1 MKVFLITCLLCL
13 LAIEDVEAGSFLMPR
28 TSVTIVERSAP
39 RTRRVRRRV
48 RRRTKVIII
57 RGRRVIVRR

>member
-39 RTRRVRRRV
+39 RIRRRRRV